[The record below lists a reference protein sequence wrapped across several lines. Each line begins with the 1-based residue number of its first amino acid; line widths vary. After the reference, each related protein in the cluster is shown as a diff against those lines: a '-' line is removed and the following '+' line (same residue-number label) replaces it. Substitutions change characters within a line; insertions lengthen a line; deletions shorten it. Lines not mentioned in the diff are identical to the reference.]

1 MDPYQHRQPDVL
13 PTASE
18 EVPMFD
24 PETFQPLL
32 KPLQA
37 GSENEVSVQNNA
49 SSTATPQHISYETPQ
64 PFLISDSP
72 SASSEH
78 GSGLPTASG
87 KPSLE
92 PLVEDPDSANHLY
105 AASLVRHSPNPGSS
119 VPALSI
125 RNSTLDEH
133 APVLPSATTYQPSR
147 LSTYDIFSGDVQES
161 VSSPVMATVSFPSDD
176 DEFIFINREHE
187 SEPVLDQTEEK
198 ESTYE
203 DPIER
208 EERCQAQR
216 EYCSAI
222 NKYITNRGSQTEPF
236 LRVAVLGLT
245 QCLNYCPT
253 YEVPS
258 AACICLDLL
267 VSRPWAKDLVW

>member
-1 MDPYQHRQPDVL
+1 
-13 PTASE
+13 
-18 EVPMFD
+18 MFD

-64 PFLISDSP
+64 P
-72 SASSEH
+72 
-78 GSGLPTASG
+78 ASG

-161 VSSPVMATVSFPSDD
+161 VSSPVMATVSFP
-176 DEFIFINREHE
+176 
-187 SEPVLDQTEEK
+187 VLDQTEEK

-216 EYCSAI
+216 EY
-222 NKYITNRGSQTEPF
+222 
-236 LRVAVLGLT
+236 